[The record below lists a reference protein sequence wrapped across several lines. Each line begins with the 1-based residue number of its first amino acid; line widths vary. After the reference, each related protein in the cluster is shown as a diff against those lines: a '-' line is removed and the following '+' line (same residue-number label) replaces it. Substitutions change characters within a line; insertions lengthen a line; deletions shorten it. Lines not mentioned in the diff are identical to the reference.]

1 MPEFTGE
8 TEVTVFD
15 LLTVMV
21 MVEQCEPDLTVVTYY
36 FGHELVA
43 HHLRPSWRV
52 AFNSDP
58 SPVRPLPIK
67 RTTCLACL
75 FKNVSVL
82 NAENGRARV
91 LESIKL
97 GALHITHIGPR
108 SDTWRCPRC
117 QTHLIPGTP

>member
-36 FGHELVA
+36 FGHEVTLFPWGRADRHPLV
-43 HHLRPSWRV
+43 RT
-52 AFNSDP
+52 
-58 SPVRPLPIK
+58 LPIK

-82 NAENGRARV
+82 AAENGRARV

-97 GALHITHIGPR
+97 GALNITHIGPR
-108 SDTWRCPRC
+108 SDTWRCPC
-117 QTHLIPGTP
+117 CETHLIQVTP